1 VRRPFDAPHIETV
14 MKPAV
19 FAVAIA
25 MLLAMPLAFAKDAP
39 RADELFPADPRPRQ
53 PTLVLSGE
61 LQPDDPLVAQ
71 LLGSDAPAG
80 VARPLRFERVL
91 PYEVAPP
98 TELQLQA
105 HRDRGGVQWPDDP
118 RPPSGPA
125 RPGTVRLN
133 LLYCGWALYQGQ
145 VIPADIAYL
154 YEYRVDDSGVGNWAP
169 SGGQMRRLFDDDVA
183 DCRRGADSTPAP
195 E

>member
-1 VRRPFDAPHIETV
+1 MKLSLDAT
-14 MKPAV
+14 
-19 FAVAIA
+19 AIC
-25 MLLAMPLAFAKDAP
+25 MLLGTSLAFA
-39 RADELFPADPRPRQ
+39 ADSSQTDEFFPDEARPRQ

-71 LLGSDAPAG
+71 LLGSDSPAG
-80 VARPLRFERVL
+80 VARPLRFQRVL

-105 HRDRGGVQWPDDP
+105 HRERGGVLWPDDP

-133 LLYCGWALYQGQ
+133 LLYCGWSLYQGQ
-145 VIPADIAYL
+145 AVPADLAYR
-154 YEYRVDDSGVGNWAP
+154 YEYRVDDSGLGRWAP
-169 SGGQMRRLFDDDVA
+169 TGAQMRRLFDDDVSQ
-183 DCRRGADSTPAP
+183 CRGGGGSAAAQP
-195 E
+195 